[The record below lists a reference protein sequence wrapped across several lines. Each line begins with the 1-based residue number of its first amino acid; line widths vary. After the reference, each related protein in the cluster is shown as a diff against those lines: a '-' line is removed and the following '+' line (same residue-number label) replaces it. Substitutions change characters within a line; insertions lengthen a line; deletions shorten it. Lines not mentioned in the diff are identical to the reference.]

1 MNGLLRL
8 AVWLLAIAMVALPI
22 VAVLSGWIGTER
34 WPLRQLVVTGEFALV
49 EDARVREA
57 VLPQAGRG
65 FFAVDLRQVRDAVA
79 ALPWVATVQVR
90 KRWPDRIEVQ
100 VSEHR
105 PVARWG
111 GSRMLAE
118 SGDLFPAVPGRGI
131 ELPLFDAPDDRAG
144 EVVAFHREAQ
154 DAVAPLGLAIA
165 EVRLS
170 PRASWSLTL
179 SDGLQLELGR
189 EEALPRLQR
198 FATLL
203 PALRAESPQLLQR
216 VDLRY
221 TNGFA
226 VVREDPSASP
236 PPSAVQAS
244 S

>member
-8 AVWLLAIAMVALPI
+8 AVWLLAIAMVTLPI

-34 WPLRQLVVTGEFALV
+34 WPLRQLVLTGEFQLV

-65 FFAVDLRQVRDAVA
+65 FFAVDLREVRDAVA

-90 KRWPDRIEVQ
+90 KRWPDRIEIQ
-100 VSEHR
+100 VGEHR

-111 GSRMLAE
+111 ESRMLAE
-118 SGDLFPAVPGRGI
+118 GGELFPAVPGRGAG
-131 ELPLFDAPDDRAG
+131 LPLFEAPDDRAG
-144 EVVAFHREAQ
+144 EVVVFHREAQ
-154 DAVAPLGLAIA
+154 AAVAPLGLAIA

-170 PRASWSLTL
+170 PRASWSLVL
-179 SDGLQLELGR
+179 DDGLELELGR
-189 EEALPRLQR
+189 DEALPRLQR
-198 FATLL
+198 FAALL
-203 PALRAESPQLLQR
+203 PALRAESAKALQR

-226 VVREDPSASP
+226 VVHQDPPAMP
-236 PPSAVQAS
+236 PPPAVQAS